1 MNIAQANKI
10 PAGLWLEV
18 MEKIHPVKT
27 SSGGDRYFYH
37 SPLRTD
43 DLNPSFVWS
52 ASKNLWIDNGTG
64 QGGKTFDLIKALRH
78 TTAKDTLEI
87 IRNSG
92 LHGKSY
98 SPTVSQISFSGSK
111 TKHSLPRQGK
121 SLKLVAAVELKH
133 PALLK
138 YLTDRG
144 INPNLQ
150 LVHKYLREVHYETT
164 NGHHFYGVGIEA
176 GDGGYAISSSLKSGK
191 GFVGP
196 HLTFSHLNEYS
207 GPELLVFEG
216 FIDAFTFLS
225 RYPAYQTYPI
235 VILNSA
241 NLANQASDVIKTYE
255 AAQLWLDNDAA
266 GDRATTEIQQQ
277 LISAKDMRLHLCG
290 SNDVNAWITG
300 SIFER

>member
-1 MNIAQANKI
+1 MNIDQANEI

-18 MEKIHPVKT
+18 MENIHPVKT
-27 SSGGDRYFYH
+27 SSGGDEHFYH
-37 SPLRTD
+37 SPLRD
-43 DLNPSFVWS
+43 DDHNPSFVWS
-52 ASKNLWIDNGTG
+52 AAKNVWIDNGTNE
-64 QGGKTFDLIKALRH
+64 GGRTFALIKALRH
-78 TTAKDTLEI
+78 TTAKDTLAI
-87 IRNSG
+87 IRDSG
-92 LHGKSY
+92 LYGKSY
-98 SPTVSQISFSGSK
+98 NPTMVPTKFSGTGK
-111 TKHSLPRQGK
+111 TSHLSRSK

-138 YLTDRG
+138 YLKDRG

-207 GPELLVFEG
+207 GPEILVFEG

-277 LISAKDMRLHLCG
+277 MLSAKDMRLHLCG

-300 SIFER
+300 SVFER